1 MNELLENQIISHND
15 LIFLPECVD
24 NIYDIMSNVS
34 FSEWE
39 DSLSISY
46 DNWNNVLEL
55 WYCTFKIVWKIAI
68 LDEFYTS
75 NFKWIQDNSKLNKN
89 NFQALSKIWIL
100 NKPVKYIWKE
110 LFGKLIDILI
120 AKWVNSIWL
129 TCRSDSKSID
139 FYKKMQ
145 THFPDKIC
153 SVSEPI
159 NWALIIKL
167 T

>member
-1 MNELLENQIISHND
+1 MPEVLENEIKSDNNTIS
-15 LIFLPECVD
+15 LPECVN
-24 NIYDIMSNVS
+24 NIYDIISNIS
-34 FSEWE
+34 FSESE
-39 DSLSISY
+39 DFLSIDHNTW
-46 DNWNNVLEL
+46 DNSLKL

-75 NFKWIQDNSKLNKN
+75 NLQWFKDNSKLNKSN
-89 NFQALSKIWIL
+89 LQALSKIWIL
-100 NKPVKYIWKE
+100 NKPIKYVWKE
-110 LFGKLIDILI
+110 LFGKLIDILSS
-120 AKWVNSIWL
+120 KWVNSIWL

-153 SVSEPI
+153 SISEPI